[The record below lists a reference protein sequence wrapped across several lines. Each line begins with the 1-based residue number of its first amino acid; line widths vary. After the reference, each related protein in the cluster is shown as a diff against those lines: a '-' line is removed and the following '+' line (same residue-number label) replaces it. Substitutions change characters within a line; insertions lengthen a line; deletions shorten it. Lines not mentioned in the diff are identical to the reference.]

1 MTRNRRARGTL
12 LHPPETYGTSVLGAP
27 LEFFPSASRENDLL
41 VIAGVHGEE
50 PDTTVI
56 LSKAL
61 RSLAAPPERAA
72 LIIAAN
78 PDALARGTRG
88 NARGVDLNRNFPT
101 RDWQPAPVTH
111 RWTLDVESDVALSPG
126 FASASEPETRAL
138 IALIERLA
146 PRQLVA
152 LHGPLACIDD
162 PDDSPL
168 ARALSARTGLPVVP
182 DVGYP
187 TPGSLG
193 TWAAERALPIITW
206 EFPPEA
212 IETLFHTHVPVL
224 VDLLLGRLLTA

>member
-1 MTRNRRARGTL
+1 MERLRNERGSL
-12 LHPPETYGTSVLGAP
+12 LETPENYGVSVLGAR
-27 LEFFPSASRENDLL
+27 LEFFPPASGKTDLFL
-41 VIAGVHGEE
+41 IAGIHGEE
-50 PDTTVI
+50 SDTTII

-61 RSLAAPPERAA
+61 RSLAAPPESAA
-72 LIIAAN
+72 LILAAN
-78 PDALARGTRG
+78 PDGLARGTRG
-88 NARGVDLNRNFPT
+88 NAHGVDLNRNFPT
-101 RDWQPAPVTH
+101 RDWQPDPVTH

-126 FASASEPETRAL
+126 SAPASEPETRAL

-146 PRQLVA
+146 PRQLIA

-168 ARALSARTGLPVVP
+168 ARALAARTGLPVVP

-193 TWAAERALPIITW
+193 TWAAERRLPIITW

-212 IETLFHTHVPVL
+212 IESLFHTHVPIL
-224 VDLLLGRLLTA
+224 VDLLAGRPLTS